1 MNTYRVLEP
10 TLKDILNGVQPLR
23 EDWVMRF
30 KIIEELED
38 VVRSV
43 ESLRGATVEP
53 FGSFVSNLFTR
64 WGDLDI
70 SIVLSNGSFIS
81 SAGKKRKQNLLGDV
95 QRALRQRSGWNRLQ
109 FIPNARVPILKF
121 ENASI
126 SCDVSIDNMQ
136 GLMKS
141 RFLFW
146 INEIDRRFRDMVLLV
161 KEWAKTHNINNPKTG
176 SLNSYSLSLLVIFHF
191 QTCVPAILPPLKE
204 IYPRNVIDDLTGVRT
219 DAERHITEIC
229 AANISS
235 YRSNKSRAINRN
247 TLSEL
252 FISFLAKFYD
262 IDSKA
267 TEVGICP
274 FTGKWEEIR
283 SNTRWLPRTYAL
295 FIEDPF
301 EQPENT
307 ARAVSA
313 GNMIRI
319 SEAIQT
325 TYHRLVMANQ
335 NQISLLDVLVRPR
348 ISRSIATPVGNSS
361 YTAGHNFR
369 TPVGTSSYMAG
380 QHITTHSQISRSVYS
395 PSQAQFQTHNTR
407 QASHPNISS
416 VQRMA
421 SRPSSSTNRRQEN
434 QINNSTSP
442 RYVPRSYIQGR
453 PGWRPKSDQ

>member
-1 MNTYRVLEP
+1 MNTHRVLEP
-10 TLKDILNGVQPLR
+10 TLKDILDGIQPLR

-70 SIVLSNGSFIS
+70 SIVLYNGSFIS

-95 QRALRQRSGWNRLQ
+95 LKALRQRGGWNRLQ

-126 SCDVSIDNMQ
+126 SCDVSIDNIQ

-141 RFLFW
+141 KFLFW
-146 INEIDRRFRDMVLLV
+146 VNEIDRRFRDMVLLV
-161 KEWAKTHNINNPKTG
+161 KEWAKTHNINDPKAG

-191 QTCVPAILPPLKE
+191 QTCEPAILPPLKE
-204 IYPRNVIDDLTGVRT
+204 IYPRNVCDDLTGLRT
-219 DAERHITEIC
+219 DAERRISEIC

-235 YRSNKSRAINRN
+235 YKSDKSRAINRN

-252 FISFLAKFYD
+252 FISFLAK
-262 IDSKA
+262 
-267 TEVGICP
+267 
-274 FTGKWEEIR
+274 
-283 SNTRWLPRTYAL
+283 
-295 FIEDPF
+295 IEDPF

-325 TYHRLVMANQ
+325 TYRRLVIANQ
-335 NQISLLDVLVRPR
+335 NQISPLDMLVRPR
-348 ISRSIATPVGNSS
+348 ISRFIATPAGNSS
-361 YTAGHNFR
+361 YNAGHHSR
-369 TPVGTSSYMAG
+369 TPIGTSSYMAG
-380 QHITTHSQISRSVYS
+380 QRITTHSQISRSVYS
-395 PSQAQFQTHNTR
+395 PSQAQFQTHYTR
-407 QASHPNISS
+407 QASHPNILSA
-416 VQRMA
+416 QRMG
-421 SRPSSSTNRRQEN
+421 SRPSSSTNQRQEN
-434 QINNSTSP
+434 QINNSTSL
-442 RYVPRSYIQGR
+442 RYVPHSYIQGESV
-453 PGWRPKSDQ
+453 WRPKSDQ